1 GENKA
6 EAERLLGRTGMAVAS
21 LRYFNAAGAEP
32 AAGLGEAHRP
42 ETHLLPLAVEAAVR
56 GTALTV
62 YGHDWETP
70 DGTCVRDYVH
80 VSDRAMY
87 RHKSCS
93 ARPLAEVLEDVAE
106 AGRRMPDT
114 RRVFLLDGDAMT
126 LSTARLMP
134 VLEACAKAFPRLAR
148 VGSYV
153 NAVSVLG
160 KSDED

>member
-1 GENKA
+1 
-6 EAERLLGRTGMAVAS
+6 MAVAS

-80 VSDRAMY
+80 VSD
-87 RHKSCS
+87 
-93 ARPLAEVLEDVAE
+93 LAEAHAAALARME
-106 AGRRMPDT
+106 AGRGGGTWNLGSGTGHTVLEVVRAVERAT
-114 RRVFLLDGDAMT
+114 ERRVRVVDGARRPGDAVALVADAT
-126 LSTARLMP
+126 RARA
-134 VLEACAKAFPRLAR
+134 ELAWAPTR
-148 VGSYV
+148 S
-153 NAVSVLG
+153 SL
-160 KSDED
+160 